1 MFSPK
6 KIEQSDAAAVTVVV
20 HVAAVVVDGVDA
32 AGVVHAVAT
41 TVVDGVAAVV
51 VAAVAAV
58 DVAAAVVVVAA
69 NLDLGQ
75 SKSSSSSLSN
85 KTLKSWTKTLLMRSL
100 FLLIGSP
107 EKLFDP
113 GFSLPSPL
121 PLPANAPNFQQK

>member
-1 MFSPK
+1 MFSLK
-6 KIEQSDAAAVTVVV
+6 KVEQSDAAAVTVVV

-32 AGVVHAVAT
+32 AGVVHAVVD
-41 TVVDGVAAVV
+41 VVNAAAAVV
-51 VAAVAAV
+51 AVAV
-58 DVAAAVVVVAA
+58 VVVVAA

-113 GFSLPSPL
+113 GFSFPSPL